1 MSKPKWML
9 YPGDTI
15 AIALLTL
22 IGFAS
27 HQELNASFLPRMAAT
42 FFPVAI
48 SWFVIAPW
56 FGLFQDEYP
65 SKIPQ
70 HWRIILAVFYAS
82 TMAAFLRGLILQSD
96 IPPVF
101 ILALGGSAALG
112 MLIWRG
118 VYSLFVR
125 KR

>member
-1 MSKPKWML
+1 MKKQIL
-9 YPGDTI
+9 IIGDTL
-15 AIALLTL
+15 AIALLIL

-27 HQELNASFLPRMAAT
+27 HQEMNKSFLPRMGAA
-42 FFPVAI
+42 FFPVVI

-56 FGLFQDEYP
+56 FGLFQEDHLLKMP
-65 SKIPQ
+65 S
-70 HWRIILAVFYAS
+70 HRRIALAAFYAS

-112 MLIWRG
+112 MNVWRWLYALLI
-118 VYSLFVR
+118 R
-125 KR
+125 KKQ